1 MAYNYSPIKKIYV
14 KNFRNIGEAIIDFS
28 DSPIVSLIG
37 ENESGKTSIVK
48 AFSVCALHST
58 PRDQKDFIRDGTDG
72 FGVAIELCDG
82 TIVTRVKRPSLNW
95 YSVKN
100 PDGTEWNTSKIDSG
114 LPIAVQ
120 KVMGLIEESETKEF
134 LQVRTYEDQLLF
146 VVTPASTNYKVMY
159 DALKVDQLT
168 RAIKIGSKEANTLK
182 SEIDNNESGISTLT
196 SNLRQI
202 RIFDIQ
208 PLLNIKHRIEAE
220 MQVVSKIESAVKI
233 FNMMELRRK
242 QIGSMNDVVSGKAVE
257 ISEAEASTIVSIQR
271 IITNEARLVNRLSIR
286 KKADTLS
293 EINTIDIFKLNSIV
307 DKVQRALDIK
317 QSLGAMI
324 HLDKAVEISSL
335 EVGHIDTIL
344 TCISNINR
352 IQEMIKSLDISGA
365 DSIEQSDID
374 ICMKAQQIIQR
385 VERRKQL
392 VSIVEQVDNYCSQVE
407 NYIKSLGA
415 AVETCPKCGETII
428 VDMDKF
434 NY

>member
-120 KVMGLIEESETKEF
+120 KVMGLIEEPETKEF

-168 RAIKIGSKEANTLK
+168 RAIKLGSKEANTLK

-271 IITNEARLVNRLSIR
+271 IITNEASLVNRLSIR

-307 DKVQRALDIK
+307 DKVQRALNIK

-335 EVGHIDTIL
+335 EVGHIDIAL

-352 IQEMIKSLDISGA
+352 IQEMIESLDISGA

-374 ICMKAQQIIQR
+374 ICIKAQQIIQR
-385 VERRKQL
+385 VERRKKL

>member
-120 KVMGLIEESETKEF
+120 KVMGLIEEPETKEF

-220 MQVVSKIESAVKI
+220 MQVVSKVESAVKI

-352 IQEMIKSLDISGA
+352 IQELIKSLDISGA

-374 ICMKAQQIIQR
+374 ICIKAQQIIQR
-385 VERRKQL
+385 VERRKEL
-392 VSIVEQVDNYCSQVE
+392 ASIVGQVDNYCSQVE

>member
-1 MAYNYSPIKKIYV
+1 
-14 KNFRNIGEAIIDFS
+14 
-28 DSPIVSLIG
+28 
-37 ENESGKTSIVK
+37 
-48 AFSVCALHST
+48 
-58 PRDQKDFIRDGTDG
+58 
-72 FGVAIELCDG
+72 
-82 TIVTRVKRPSLNW
+82 
-95 YSVKN
+95 
-100 PDGTEWNTSKIDSG
+100 
-114 LPIAVQ
+114 
-120 KVMGLIEESETKEF
+120 
-134 LQVRTYEDQLLF
+134 
-146 VVTPASTNYKVMY
+146 
-159 DALKVDQLT
+159 
-168 RAIKIGSKEANTLK
+168 
-182 SEIDNNESGISTLT
+182 
-196 SNLRQI
+196 
-202 RIFDIQ
+202 
-208 PLLNIKHRIEAE
+208 
-220 MQVVSKIESAVKI
+220 
-233 FNMMELRRK
+233 
-242 QIGSMNDVVSGKAVE
+242 MNDVVSGKAVE

>member
-120 KVMGLIEESETKEF
+120 KVMGLIEEPETKEF

-352 IQEMIKSLDISGA
+352 IQELIKSLDISGA

-374 ICMKAQQIIQR
+374 ICIKVQQIIQR
-385 VERRKQL
+385 VERRKEL
-392 VSIVEQVDNYCSQVE
+392 ASIVEQVDNYCSQVE